1 MMNQPNDVK
10 NLGRPKIH
18 LASLGCA
25 KNLVDSERMLAKLAM
40 AGGLVGAPAEDADV
54 IVVNTCG
61 FIGPA
66 REESLQTIR
75 QMLRLKEDGRCQ
87 RVVVMGCLV
96 ERDAA
101 SLSKELPGVDGFF
114 GIAEQDAVV
123 TACGLRPDADAAD
136 VRLMLTPAH
145 TTYLRISDGC
155 DNGCAYCTI
164 PLIRGRFR
172 SRPPREILAEAEQ
185 LASAGVREINLIGQ
199 DTTLY
204 GTDLSDGLRIEGLID
219 ALAAIDGLDWIR
231 LLYTHPAHFGDRL
244 IDAYVRIPKL
254 IPYVDLPLQHLDD
267 DILARMGRGAS
278 QAESL
283 DLIARLRGRVPA
295 MTLRTTF
302 ILGFP
307 GETEAQFETL
317 LNLVKEIRFDHLGAF
332 AYSREEGTAAAL
344 MPDQVP
350 EDVVR
355 ERVERLMLAQQAI
368 AFAANEA
375 RIGSIVQVL
384 IDGPT
389 DEPNVWIGRTPA
401 QAPDVDSL
409 TFVGGHNLRAGD
421 LVEAEVVGWED
432 YDLIAEAL

>member
-1 MMNQPNDVK
+1 MKQRKDVRD
-10 NLGRPKIH
+10 LDRPLVH

-25 KNLVDSERMLAKLAM
+25 KNLVDSERMLAKLAT
-40 AGGLVGAPAEDADV
+40 AGGLVGAAAEDADV

-66 REESLQTIR
+66 RDESLQTIR
-75 QMLRLKEDGRCQ
+75 EMLRYKEEGRCQ

-96 ERDAA
+96 ERDADQ
-101 SLSKELPGVDGFF
+101 LSRDLPGVDGFF
-114 GIAEQDAVV
+114 GIADQEAAVA
-123 TACGLRPDADAAD
+123 ACGLRSDGADSDA
-136 VRLMLTPAH
+136 RLMLTPAH
-145 TTYLRISDGC
+145 TSYLRISDGC

-172 SRPPREILAEAEQ
+172 SRPSGEILAEAEQ
-185 LASAGVREINLIGQ
+185 LASAGVREINVIGQ

-204 GTDLSDGLRIEGLID
+204 GTDLDGSPRIDGLIHE
-219 ALAAIDGLDWIR
+219 LAAIDGFDWIR
-231 LLYTHPAHFGDRL
+231 LLYTHPAHFDDAL
-244 IDAYVRIPKL
+244 IDAYARNPTL

-267 DILARMGRGAS
+267 DILSRMGRGAS

-283 DLIARLRGRVPA
+283 DLISRLRDRVPE

-307 GETEAQFETL
+307 GESEAQFETL
-317 LNLVKEIRFDHLGAF
+317 LQLAQEIRFDHLGAF

-350 EDVVR
+350 QDVV
-355 ERVERLMLAQQAI
+355 EGRVERLMLAQQAI

-375 RIGSIVQVL
+375 RMGSVEQVL
-384 IDGPT
+384 IDGPSG
-389 DEPNVWIGRTPA
+389 EPNVWIGRTPG

-409 TFVGGHNLRAGD
+409 TFVGGADLQPGD
-421 LVEAEVVGWED
+421 LVDAEIVGWED

>member
-1 MMNQPNDVK
+1 MMKQRKDVRD
-10 NLGRPKIH
+10 LDRPLVH

-25 KNLVDSERMLAKLAM
+25 KNLVDSERMLAKLAT
-40 AGGLVGAPAEDADV
+40 AGGLVGAAAEDADV
-54 IVVNTCG
+54 IVGNTCG

-66 REESLQTIR
+66 RDESVQTIR
-75 QMLRLKEDGRCQ
+75 EMLRYKEDGRCQ

-96 ERDAA
+96 ERDADQLA
-101 SLSKELPGVDGFF
+101 RDLPGVDGFF
-114 GIAEQDAVV
+114 GIADQEAAVA
-123 TACGLRPDADAAD
+123 ACGLRSDGADSDA
-136 VRLMLTPAH
+136 RLMLTPAH
-145 TTYLRISDGC
+145 TAYLRISDGC

-172 SRPPREILAEAEQ
+172 SRASSEILTEAEQ

-204 GTDLSDGLRIEGLID
+204 GTDLANGLRIDGLINE
-219 ALAAIDGLDWIR
+219 LAAIDGFDWIR
-231 LLYTHPAHFGDRL
+231 LLYTHPAHFSDGL
-244 IDAYVRIPKL
+244 IDAYVHNPKL

-283 DLIARLRGRVPA
+283 DLISRLRNRVPE

-317 LNLVKEIRFDHLGAF
+317 LQLAQEIRFDHLGAF

-350 EDVVR
+350 QDVVER
-355 ERVERLMLAQQAI
+355 RVERLMLAQQAI

-375 RIGSIVQVL
+375 RVGAMAQVL
-384 IDGPT
+384 IDGSSG
-389 DEPNVWIGRTPA
+389 EPNVWIGRTPG

-409 TFVGGHNLRAGD
+409 TFVGGDDLQPGD
-421 LVEAEVVGWED
+421 LVDAEIVGWED
-432 YDLIAEAL
+432 YDLVAEAL